1 MKITSIIL
9 SALSAICLI
18 FTIGCSSDKNSL
30 ETGNTN
36 TEITESTIDKQS
48 GLPSYP
54 FKQLKNSDI
63 ERAFVYILPEDVYA
77 ELDNN
82 KISEL
87 IILLNESKTYLKDD
101 SYGEYYGQSITY
113 TIIKKDKTKIEIKPF
128 NPFLIIDGNGFITD
142 YNNCEELQQLG
153 NNIAGI
159 K

>member
-36 TEITESTIDKQS
+36 TEITESTTDKQS

-82 KISEL
+82 EISEL
-87 IILLNESKTYLKDD
+87 CLL
-101 SYGEYYGQSITY
+101 Y
-113 TIIKKDKTKIEIKPF
+113 TSPSPRDTR
-128 NPFLIIDGNGFITD
+128 
-142 YNNCEELQQLG
+142 
-153 NNIAGI
+153 
-159 K
+159 